1 MMFLMD
7 PEFWMRVLG
16 IIVIDLTL
24 AGDNALVIAL
34 AIRTLPKRQ
43 QFWGR
48 IWGTAGAVGLRL
60 LFITV
65 ATILLKV
72 PFLQLVGGLLLL
84 WIAFKLVRQQTGV
97 EGHVRQGGSLRDA
110 IWIIIV
116 ADAVMSLD
124 NVLAVA
130 AAAHGDL
137 TLVVFGIAL
146 SLPSVVWGS
155 GLLATLMNRFGWII
169 WLGGGILGYVA
180 GEMILKERHVERFID
195 PTNPAHDLLP
205 ILPAVIIVVLGWWF
219 SIQNGRK
226 KVPENAGFRI
236 LGPTGQDLRS
246 YLDLGKRRK
255 PGDFEIVSK
264 PVDPR
269 YEITALVVKLERE
282 AKRRPVVILEEVK
295 GGWFPVLTN
304 LQATRPRLA
313 AAMSAAPEATQATY
327 LRA

>member
-1 MMFLMD
+1 MFLVD
-7 PEFWMRVLG
+7 PEFWARVLG

-34 AIRTLPKRQ
+34 AVRTLPKRQ

-60 LFITV
+60 LFITI
-65 ATILLKV
+65 ATILLKI

-84 WIAFKLVRQQTGV
+84 WIALKLVRQQTGA
-97 EGHVRQGGSLRDA
+97 EGHVRQGSSLRESV
-110 IWIIIV
+110 WIIIV

-146 SLPSVVWGS
+146 SLPIVVWGS
-155 GLLATLMNRFGWII
+155 GILAALMNRFVWII

-180 GEMILKERHVERFID
+180 GEMILKERHLERLID
-195 PTNPAHDLLP
+195 PANPAHDLLP
-205 ILPAVIIVVLGWWF
+205 ILPAVIIVALGWWF

-226 KVPENAGFRI
+226 KVPENA
-236 LGPTGQDLRS
+236 
-246 YLDLGKRRK
+246 
-255 PGDFEIVSK
+255 
-264 PVDPR
+264 
-269 YEITALVVKLERE
+269 
-282 AKRRPVVILEEVK
+282 
-295 GGWFPVLTN
+295 
-304 LQATRPRLA
+304 
-313 AAMSAAPEATQATY
+313 
-327 LRA
+327 

>member
-1 MMFLMD
+1 MMFLLD
-7 PEFWMRVLG
+7 PEFWARVLG

-34 AIRTLPKRQ
+34 AVRTLPKRQ

-65 ATILLKV
+65 ATILFKI

-84 WIAFKLVRQQTGV
+84 WIAFKLVRQQTGA
-97 EGHVRQGGSLRDA
+97 EGHVRQGSSLRESV
-110 IWIIIV
+110 WIIIV

-146 SLPSVVWGS
+146 SLPIVVWGS
-155 GLLATLMNRFGWII
+155 GILAALMNRFVWII

-180 GEMILKERHVERFID
+180 GEMILKERHLERLID
-195 PTNPAHDLLP
+195 PANPAHDLLP
-205 ILPAVIIVVLGWWF
+205 ILPAVTIVALGWWF

-226 KVPENAGFRI
+226 KVPENA
-236 LGPTGQDLRS
+236 
-246 YLDLGKRRK
+246 
-255 PGDFEIVSK
+255 
-264 PVDPR
+264 
-269 YEITALVVKLERE
+269 
-282 AKRRPVVILEEVK
+282 
-295 GGWFPVLTN
+295 
-304 LQATRPRLA
+304 
-313 AAMSAAPEATQATY
+313 
-327 LRA
+327 

>member
-1 MMFLMD
+1 MMFLVD
-7 PEFWMRVLG
+7 PEFWARVLG

-34 AIRTLPKRQ
+34 AVRTLPKRQ

-65 ATILLKV
+65 ATILLKI

-84 WIAFKLVRQQTGV
+84 WIAFKLVRQQTGA
-97 EGHVRQGGSLRDA
+97 EGHVRQGSSLRESV
-110 IWIIIV
+110 WIIIV

-146 SLPSVVWGS
+146 SLPIVVWGS
-155 GLLATLMNRFGWII
+155 GILAALMNRFVWII

-180 GEMILKERHVERFID
+180 GEMILKERHLERLID
-195 PTNPAHDLLP
+195 PANPAHDLLP
-205 ILPAVIIVVLGWWF
+205 ILPAVIIVALGWWC

-226 KVPENAGFRI
+226 KVPENA
-236 LGPTGQDLRS
+236 
-246 YLDLGKRRK
+246 
-255 PGDFEIVSK
+255 
-264 PVDPR
+264 
-269 YEITALVVKLERE
+269 
-282 AKRRPVVILEEVK
+282 
-295 GGWFPVLTN
+295 
-304 LQATRPRLA
+304 
-313 AAMSAAPEATQATY
+313 
-327 LRA
+327 

>member
-1 MMFLMD
+1 MMFLLD
-7 PEFWMRVLG
+7 PEFWARVLG

-34 AIRTLPKRQ
+34 AVRTLPKRQ

-65 ATILLKV
+65 ATILLKI

-97 EGHVRQGGSLRDA
+97 EGHVPQGGSLREA

-146 SLPSVVWGS
+146 SLPIVVWGS
-155 GLLATLMNRFGWII
+155 GILAALMNRFVWII

-180 GEMILKERHVERFID
+180 GEMILKERHLERLID
-195 PTNPAHDLLP
+195 PANPAHDLLP
-205 ILPAVIIVVLGWWF
+205 ILPAVIIVALGWWF

-226 KVPENAGFRI
+226 KVPENA
-236 LGPTGQDLRS
+236 
-246 YLDLGKRRK
+246 
-255 PGDFEIVSK
+255 
-264 PVDPR
+264 
-269 YEITALVVKLERE
+269 
-282 AKRRPVVILEEVK
+282 
-295 GGWFPVLTN
+295 
-304 LQATRPRLA
+304 
-313 AAMSAAPEATQATY
+313 
-327 LRA
+327 

>member
-1 MMFLMD
+1 MMFLLD
-7 PEFWMRVLG
+7 PEFWARVLG

-34 AIRTLPKRQ
+34 AVRTLPKRQ

-65 ATILLKV
+65 ATILLKI

-84 WIAFKLVRQQTGV
+84 WIAFKLVRQQSGA
-97 EGHVRQGGSLRDA
+97 EGHVRQGSSLRESV
-110 IWIIIV
+110 WIIIV

-146 SLPSVVWGS
+146 SLPIVVWGS
-155 GLLATLMNRFGWII
+155 GILAALMNRFVWII

-180 GEMILKERHVERFID
+180 GEMILKERHLERLID
-195 PTNPAHDLLP
+195 PANPAHDLLP
-205 ILPAVIIVVLGWWF
+205 ILPAVTIVALGWWF

-226 KVPENAGFRI
+226 KVPENA
-236 LGPTGQDLRS
+236 
-246 YLDLGKRRK
+246 
-255 PGDFEIVSK
+255 
-264 PVDPR
+264 
-269 YEITALVVKLERE
+269 
-282 AKRRPVVILEEVK
+282 
-295 GGWFPVLTN
+295 
-304 LQATRPRLA
+304 
-313 AAMSAAPEATQATY
+313 
-327 LRA
+327 

>member
-24 AGDNALVIAL
+24 AGDNALVMSL
-34 AIRTLPKRQ
+34 GLRTRPTLQ
-43 QFWGR
+43 QLWGR

-97 EGHVRQGGSLRDA
+97 EGHVRQGGSLREA

-130 AAAHGDL
+130 AAAHGDM

-146 SLPSVVWGS
+146 SLPIVVWGS
-155 GLLATLMNRFGWII
+155 GLLATLMNRFVWII

-180 GEMILKERHVERFID
+180 GEMILKERHLARWID
-195 PTNPAHDLLP
+195 HTAPGIGLLP
-205 ILPAVIIVVLGWWF
+205 LLPAAVILALGWWY

-226 KVPENAGFRI
+226 KVPENA
-236 LGPTGQDLRS
+236 
-246 YLDLGKRRK
+246 
-255 PGDFEIVSK
+255 
-264 PVDPR
+264 
-269 YEITALVVKLERE
+269 
-282 AKRRPVVILEEVK
+282 
-295 GGWFPVLTN
+295 
-304 LQATRPRLA
+304 
-313 AAMSAAPEATQATY
+313 
-327 LRA
+327 

>member
-1 MMFLMD
+1 MMFLLD
-7 PEFWMRVLG
+7 PEFWARVLG

-34 AIRTLPKRQ
+34 AVRTLPKRQ

-48 IWGTAGAVGLRL
+48 IWGTAGALGLRL

-65 ATILLKV
+65 ATILLKI

-84 WIAFKLVRQQTGV
+84 WIAFKLVRQQTGA
-97 EGHVRQGGSLRDA
+97 EGHVRQGSSLRESV
-110 IWIIIV
+110 WIIIV

-146 SLPSVVWGS
+146 SLPIVVWGS
-155 GLLATLMNRFGWII
+155 GILAALMNRFVWII

-180 GEMILKERHVERFID
+180 GEMILKERHLERLID
-195 PTNPAHDLLP
+195 PANPAHDLLP
-205 ILPAVIIVVLGWWF
+205 ILPAVTIVALGWWF

-226 KVPENAGFRI
+226 KVPENA
-236 LGPTGQDLRS
+236 
-246 YLDLGKRRK
+246 
-255 PGDFEIVSK
+255 
-264 PVDPR
+264 
-269 YEITALVVKLERE
+269 
-282 AKRRPVVILEEVK
+282 
-295 GGWFPVLTN
+295 
-304 LQATRPRLA
+304 
-313 AAMSAAPEATQATY
+313 
-327 LRA
+327 